1 MSLVSIKLICIKV
14 KSGKPVHAFLRNGLS
29 HNYVGFYTCKRLV
42 LMDASDSCDAYL
54 MALKPVCHC
63 GMPIRR
69 HLLTVNYEYVGMP
82 S

>member
-1 MSLVSIKLICIKV
+1 
-14 KSGKPVHAFLRNGLS
+14 
-29 HNYVGFYTCKRLV
+29 
-42 LMDASDSCDAYL
+42 MDASDSCDAYL

-69 HLLTVNYEYVGMP
+69 HLLTVNYEHVGMP